1 MVPANVLDARVD
13 RLMRAYPLLYLA
25 CHRRHTLA
33 DESGRRLTAQQAS
46 VLDHLDEG
54 RPPRVSQLAAHMDV
68 TEATMSIHLSRL
80 EQGGYIKRV
89 RDASDGRGVL
99 LRLTAKGR
107 SVKRESS
114 VFDPALTREL
124 ICLVPPGEIE
134 SALEGLE
141 TLARAAEALMRRR
154 HFERKKKSP

>member
-1 MVPANVLDARVD
+1 MVPANGIDAWVD

-25 CHRRHTLA
+25 CHRRHMLA

-46 VLDHLDEG
+46 VLDHLDEH

-80 EQGGYIKRV
+80 EQGGYIKRT
-89 RDASDGRGVL
+89 RDASDGRRVL
-99 LRLTAKGR
+99 LQLTAKGR
-107 SVKRESS
+107 RVKGENS

-124 ICLVPPGEIE
+124 IRLVPPSQIE
-134 SALEGLE
+134 AALEGLE
-141 TLARAAEALMRRR
+141 ILARAAEALMRRR
-154 HFERKKKSP
+154 QFERKKKSQ

>member
-1 MVPANVLDARVD
+1 MVPSKGIDRSLG

-46 VLDHLDEG
+46 VLDHLDEH
-54 RPPRVSQLAAHMDV
+54 RPPRVSELAAHMDV

-80 EQGGYIKRV
+80 EQAGYLKRA
-89 RDASDGRGVL
+89 RDASDGRRVL

-107 SVKRESS
+107 RVKNENS
-114 VFDPALTREL
+114 VFDPALTRQL
-124 ICLVPPGEIE
+124 IGLVPPGQLEA
-134 SALEGLE
+134 ALAGLE

-154 HFERKKKSP
+154 HLERK